1 MGLCPKQ
8 KLIHGFENESV
19 SSSVMS
25 DSLQPHGL
33 QPSRLLCPWDSPGK
47 NTGVGCHSLLQGIF
61 LTQESNLGIPHCRQ
75 ILYHLSHQ
83 ESFGGSLFEKTSSAA
98 SAKPTCKCP
107 WISTGSCPRAR
118 GLLLHT
124 PTPSSVGTW
133 PPEPSNRH
141 PDTPSRGL
149 LPWTPARE

>member
-19 SSSVMS
+19 SRSVMS
-25 DSLQPHGL
+25 NSLQPHGL
-33 QPSRLLCPWDSPGK
+33 QPTWLLCPWDSPGT

-61 LTQESNLGIPHCRQ
+61 LTQESNLGIPHCRP

-98 SAKPTCKCP
+98 SAKPTRKCP
-107 WISTGSCPRAR
+107 WMSTGSCPRAR

-124 PTPSSVGTW
+124 PRPHPWACGHQNHQTP
-133 PPEPSNRH
+133 RH
-141 PDTPSRGL
+141 TL
-149 LPWTPARE
+149 